1 MSGGDPCARWA
12 EIADR
17 RAVGEDVVGADA
29 VFLLRHAATCAAC
42 GEEARVYSSL
52 EGLLEPSLVEP
63 PIAGAPELAATP
75 ARRRLTGRGAALA
88 AGVLATLAAAA
99 AVVLHVRGKSAAPPM
114 ENAALPLAAAT
125 ATVTLLE
132 GEATVDGAHP
142 AAGATLADGATI
154 STGTGR
160 TCVRLDPGVRVCLAE
175 ASRVRI
181 ENLEGPA
188 RVLRLERGRV
198 AAELEPQPPGT
209 TFSVAAAEGSV
220 TAIGTA
226 FSVEL
231 AEGKRPVA
239 RVMHGVVLVR
249 EPHQERR
256 LHAHEG
262 ARFGEADVTHDL
274 PTQEE
279 DADRALLRDGIAT
292 NSDRS
297 ARLTLDSS
305 PAGAPVRIDGALV
318 GTTPLD
324 LLVRPGSHVVAVQ
337 GAAGAESL
345 DLRAGEHVARG
356 WAIASATTAPPAS
369 ATTKPALRASEAES
383 LLAAARAARARG
395 DTAAAARAY
404 RSLLA
409 THAGSAEAHAAALSL
424 ADLEL
429 ARGAADEALR
439 LFERYL
445 THGGPMALEAR
456 YGRIR
461 ALERLGRTNE
471 AQAATASFLR
481 DYAGSPQ
488 ADALRAR
495 TPAP

>member
-1 MSGGDPCARWA
+1 MSGVDPCARWA

-29 VFLLRHAATCAAC
+29 VFLLRHAATCAVC
-42 GEEARVYSSL
+42 GEEARVYASL
-52 EGLLEPSLVEP
+52 EGLLEPSLVAGSIGGTPEP
-63 PIAGAPELAATP
+63 AAIP
-75 ARRRLTGRGAALA
+75 ARRRLTARAAALTAGALA
-88 AGVLATLAAAA
+88 ALAAAA
-99 AVVLHVRGKSAAPPM
+99 AVLLHAQGQHVAPPP
-114 ENAALPLAAAT
+114 EHAASPLAAAT

-132 GEATVDGAHP
+132 GEATVDGTRP
-142 AAGATLADGATI
+142 AAGATLSDGATI
-154 STGTGR
+154 STGAGR

-175 ASRVRI
+175 ATRVRV

-188 RVLRLERGRV
+188 RVLRLERGRL

-209 TFSVAAAEGSV
+209 TFSVAASEGSV

-231 AEGKRPVA
+231 SEGTRPVA

-249 EPHQERR
+249 EPSQERR
-256 LHAHEG
+256 LHAHEA
-262 ARFGEADVTHDL
+262 ARFGEPDVTRDL

-292 NSDRS
+292 SSDRS
-297 ARLTLDSS
+297 ARLTLDSA
-305 PAGAPVRIDGALV
+305 PAGAPVRIDGAFV

-337 GAAGAESL
+337 GATGAESL
-345 DLRAGEHVARG
+345 ELHAGEHVARG
-356 WAIASATTAPPAS
+356 WAVATTASTPPVSLTA
-369 ATTKPALRASEAES
+369 KPAPKAIDAES
-383 LLAAARAARARG
+383 LLATARAARARG

-404 RSLLA
+404 RTLLA
-409 THAGSAEAHAAALSL
+409 THAGSAEAHAATLSL

-445 THGGPMALEAR
+445 TRGGPMALEAR

-461 ALERLGRTNE
+461 ALERLGRMNE

-488 ADALRAR
+488 ADALRAH
-495 TPAP
+495 AP